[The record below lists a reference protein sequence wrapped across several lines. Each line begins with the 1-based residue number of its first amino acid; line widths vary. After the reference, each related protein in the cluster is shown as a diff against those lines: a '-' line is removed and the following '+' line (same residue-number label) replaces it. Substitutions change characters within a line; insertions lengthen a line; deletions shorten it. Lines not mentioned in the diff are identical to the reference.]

1 MLGVNGVMG
10 QNLLE
15 SFTDGDFT
23 SSPVWVGNTTLWAI
37 QSNSDAAAGAS
48 SSNTLRL
55 AGSGTATDYLSTQ
68 ISSWGTSQ
76 EWGFWVGRRAQAF
89 TAANQMYIWLYANE
103 STLNNATVDGYRI
116 AIGDDSGG
124 DDIRLE
130 YIVNGA
136 VSATVIA
143 SAGSITN
150 TITDIGFLIRVTRSS
165 SGAWEVFTSTLPTS
179 TGNGAIATTIP
190 NNANASTSQGTG
202 TNNTLAP
209 ASNGYFG
216 VAALHSA
223 SANALATVEI
233 DQIYFTPRPQALPYT
248 QNFGT
253 SAFSEF
259 PGGFQGFTGING
271 TTVNSQ
277 ATALSTLPT
286 SFSSLTSQN
295 GTFGSEPAGGLYGYS
310 TSSNG
315 RLCVATSNS
324 TTLGLDQPMLLINTG
339 SGVTSI
345 SVSYDV
351 EVLYAASGY
360 RTMGIEF
367 EYRAGTSG
375 SWTSVSGSTVSYTAG
390 GSTPTGTTSKS
401 LTISGLTAST
411 DYQLRWASW
420 RDHASG
426 TTNMSIGL
434 DNVSITSTPAATDYY
449 WNGNGGSPL
458 SANFNTGPWSTSA
471 STSAAL
477 TWPASGATNVANFSN
492 AQGGTVTM
500 PASYNSA
507 PSNVVLGSAGYTF
520 STAASTPSTLSS
532 TINLGA
538 NALTLSPN
546 ATSAALTLSG
556 IISGTGGSL
565 VSNTG
570 TSILS
575 GTNTFTGGVTLSSGQ
590 LNINNAAALGTTAGT
605 FAISGGTIDNTSGGS
620 ITTSN
625 YPQTWGGDFA
635 FTGTNALNLGTGT
648 VALGAS
654 ASRTVTANASTLT
667 IGGIISGSSSSLTK
681 AGNGTLALSGANTFN
696 GGLNINAGTVS
707 LAASNVLADAGS
719 VTVNGGI
726 LNSAGAYTDSI
737 GALTL
742 TSGSITGSTG
752 TLNPSSISVS
762 SGTIDAIIGGGAA
775 AMTKNTSGTVFLTNA
790 INSYAGGTTI
800 NGGILSVN
808 GANRVGGTAVGV
820 TINAGTF
827 QLTTTSITSARAF
840 NFNNSASTFDV
851 ASGIKYTNTTGTF
864 TGSGILNKTGS
875 GILTFQTS
883 NSNAQ
888 TYNGLNIKGG
898 TVSIGKETDLGSVPG
913 STNASYLLFDDGTLL
928 DSNTITID
936 SKRGIVLGTGGGTIN
951 VLSTKTATY
960 GGIIADN
967 SGAGS
972 LIKTG
977 AGILTLTG
985 TANSYTGSTTITAGE
1000 LRLNPIANA
1009 TFASQIV
1016 LNGGTLSTTSI
1027 TGTRT
1032 FTSSSTLNLAAS
1044 STIALGGNAHTLT
1057 FANSSSVSWA
1067 GTTLTITGWIG
1078 TAGST
1083 GTAGQIFVGA
1093 GGLTSA
1099 QLAKINFSGYSNGAM
1114 IVAGELLP
1122 FVSSSPTI
1130 STSGTLSAVSTTYGT
1145 ATASPT
1151 SFTASGI
1158 NLTADISISAPSGYE
1173 ISQTV
1178 GGASGYATTQTL
1190 IQSSGTISST
1200 TIYVRLAAS
1209 SVVGSYTGNIQLTST
1224 GADTVNVATVSSSVG
1239 TATLTITNLSPS
1251 NKTYDGTNAVV
1262 TGTAQFNNLKNGES
1276 FTPNSITWTFPD
1288 KNVGTAKVLTKSGTY
1303 SAPSSNYTVTQPTL
1317 TADISAL
1324 PLTTSGSASI
1334 TTKQY
1339 DRTTT
1344 ATVTSLSLT
1353 NVVSGDVVN
1362 IVGTYNDKTVNT
1374 GKAVTISLSGADIA
1388 NYTWSAPTGVTGNIT
1403 TATLTITSPAAV
1415 SKSYDG
1421 TTAATITGSL
1431 SGVISGDAVT
1441 LNGTGTFASST
1452 VGTGIAVTSTSTLS
1466 GADAANYT
1474 LTQPTGL
1481 TADITATPSMYIY
1494 RTLRSG
1500 NWNGIT
1506 SGSETWERSSNG
1518 GTSYSTVTIS
1528 GDLPSSS
1535 NSTITIQNG
1544 HTVTITA
1551 TVTVDEVTVQNGGIL
1566 TVSAAM
1572 TVNNGTG
1579 DDISIESGGRVNY
1592 TVSTFSYNASSN
1604 IRIKTGGILSL
1615 QSSGITGSS
1624 AAVHSTSHVYEDAS
1638 ILEWNLG
1645 SATPSASGVTYFPN
1659 VTTEIPIFRF
1669 AVAPNGSIGGASS
1682 TTINGRVEL
1691 ASGVSIS
1698 WSGAGAKTFRNGIV
1712 GLGGA
1717 NVMSGT
1723 TSSWNIT
1730 GTTAQFGTNGG
1741 TSLTLTNSAGINI
1754 SSSTTA
1760 TLVGNLNTGASTNL
1774 TVAAS
1779 GGVLDAAS
1787 FQLIASGAS
1796 ATFTING
1803 KLKTSKTEGLNG
1815 SSTTAI
1821 SSSNTPTVT
1830 LGASSTIEYTSASA
1844 QTITPRSYVNLTIS
1858 GAGMKSVA
1866 AGNNQIIVTGTLT
1879 TGGLLTLKSD
1889 ATGTASI
1896 GSSGTI
1902 TGNVTVERYI
1912 SGSGRKYRFLSSPV
1926 SAATISNWMDSIW
1939 VTGPGDSVI
1948 ANRVNGSTLGTTNTN
1963 GWHTSIA
1970 NINYPTSGGDIKSVK
1985 YTSIRAYDETATA
1998 NNSNIDSGFANVSTS
2013 QSLTPGQGFK
2023 VFVRGPRK
2031 VGGID
2036 QLNQLG
2042 ATGSFPSQN
2051 AVTLSLTGTVNQGD
2065 IVLNGS
2071 TNTAYK
2077 ISKITQGWNLIGNPY
2092 PCAYN
2097 LVAHYT
2103 GNSNSLGSNLN
2114 TTIYIYNATTGGYHS
2129 YNANGGTAVGSG
2141 LSAGIIPSG
2150 SAFFIQASSA
2160 SPVFTFKETY
2170 KTSTA
2175 PGVLHKTDVKT
2186 DQFEIKYYK
2195 DSVESDYL
2203 TVKVYDGATL
2213 DYDMYDI
2220 YKFRNDNINLSAY
2233 GQDTVQLAATV
2244 IPQVTEETHIKLNV
2258 EARAIG
2264 TYKFDFIN
2272 MDNFDKGVTVSLFDR
2287 YTNKTTNIGANSI
2300 YTFDMGPGENQWG
2313 KNRFELIL
2321 NGKATSTNPED
2332 KQSTIINTKMAVYP
2346 NPASDVLNIS
2356 INNASFK
2363 NSNLSIFNI
2372 SGNEV
2377 LNTTMNG
2384 ASAQLN
2390 IESLSNG
2397 VYFVKVKNENGFD
2410 RTVKFI
2416 K

>member
-1 MLGVNGVMG
+1 MNTILSKLMGTSFKRTKYSTTKFFSFLTLLLMLGVNGVMG
-10 QNLLE
+10 QTAIARD
-15 SFTDGDFT
+15 SFETAT
-23 SSPVWVGNTTLWAI
+23 SSPNFSFTISGGAYQTGASASTERPASTNKFLDGSRSYGVVNTNASLTSNDINTNGYTSLVLSLRLSSFSLNGSGNGADGGDSITIQISPDGGTNYYTRLSVLGNSNAYWGYAATGSSTNVYAANNSTLTRTLSGAGNQTSAGPSRISITGLPNTSNLRVRILLRNDNANELWAI
-37 QSNSDAAAGAS
+37 DS
-48 SSNTLRL
+48 LV
-55 AGSGTATDYLSTQ
+55 LS
-68 ISSWGTSQ
+68 
-76 EWGFWVGRRAQAF
+76 
-89 TAANQMYIWLYANE
+89 
-103 STLNNATVDGYRI
+103 
-116 AIGDDSGG
+116 
-124 DDIRLE
+124 
-130 YIVNGA
+130 
-136 VSATVIA
+136 
-143 SAGSITN
+143 
-150 TITDIGFLIRVTRSS
+150 
-165 SGAWEVFTSTLPTS
+165 
-179 TGNGAIATTIP
+179 
-190 NNANASTSQGTG
+190 
-202 TNNTLAP
+202 
-209 ASNGYFG
+209 G
-216 VAALHSA
+216 VAAS
-223 SANALATVEI
+223 
-233 DQIYFTPRPQALPYT
+233 
-248 QNFGT
+248 
-253 SAFSEF
+253 
-259 PGGFQGFTGING
+259 
-271 TTVNSQ
+271 
-277 ATALSTLPT
+277 
-286 SFSSLTSQN
+286 
-295 GTFGSEPAGGLYGYS
+295 
-310 TSSNG
+310 
-315 RLCVATSNS
+315 
-324 TTLGLDQPMLLINTG
+324 
-339 SGVTSI
+339 
-345 SVSYDV
+345 
-351 EVLYAASGY
+351 
-360 RTMGIEF
+360 
-367 EYRAGTSG
+367 
-375 SWTSVSGSTVSYTAG
+375 
-390 GSTPTGTTSKS
+390 
-401 LTISGLTAST
+401 
-411 DYQLRWASW
+411 
-420 RDHASG
+420 
-426 TTNMSIGL
+426 
-434 DNVSITSTPAATDYY
+434 DYY
-449 WNGNGGSPL
+449 WNGNGGSSL

-477 TWPASGATNVANFSN
+477 TWPASGATNVAYFSN

-500 PASYNSA
+500 PTSYNSA

-556 IISGTGGSL
+556 IISGTSGSL
-565 VSNTG
+565 TNNTG
-570 TSILS
+570 TATLS
-575 GTNTFTGGVTLSSGQ
+575 ATNTFTGGVTLTSGQ

-605 FAISGGTIDNTSGGS
+605 FAVNGGTIDNTSGGS

-654 ASRTVTANASTLT
+654 VSRTVTANASTLT

-752 TLNPSSISVS
+752 TLNPLSISVS

-775 AMTKNTSGTVFLTNA
+775 AMTKNTSGTVFLTNGS
-790 INSYAGGTTI
+790 NTYAGGTTI

-808 GANRVGGTAVGV
+808 GANRIGGTAVGV

-1000 LRLNPIANA
+1000 LRLNPSANA

-1067 GTTLTITGWIG
+1067 GTTLTITGWTG

-1324 PLTTSGSASI
+1324 TLTTSGSPSI

-1344 ATVTSLSLT
+1344 ATVAGLSLT
-1353 NVVSGDVVN
+1353 NVVSGDLVN

-1374 GKAVTISLSGADIA
+1374 GKAVTISLSGSDIA
-1388 NYTWSAPTGVTGNIT
+1388 NYTWSAPTGITGDIT
-1403 TATLTITSPAAV
+1403 ALALTISSPAAV
-1415 SKSYDG
+1415 SKSFDG

-1441 LNGTGTFASST
+1441 LSGTGTFASSA
-1452 VGTGIAVTSTSTLS
+1452 VGTGIAVTSTSTLG
-1466 GADAANYT
+1466 GADAGNYT

-1481 TADITATPSMYIY
+1481 TADITVQAAGLLLLEDNFTHSAIL
-1494 RTLRSG
+1494 T
-1500 NWNGIT
+1500 
-1506 SGSETWERSSNG
+1506 SNG
-1518 GTSYSTVTIS
+1518 YTNLSGAGTNNLTAGATGLTYSNYGSTAIGNALSVANNGQDVSRTFTQQNSSTTVYASFLVNVSAALT
-1528 GDLPSSS
+1528 GDYIFALAPSAGGSNYRARTFIKASS
-1535 NSTITIQNG
+1535 NSGFINFGISNSGSVNYNSTPTNYATNTT
-1544 HTVTITA
+1544 HLVVVKYTFTSNTSATA
-1551 TVTVDEVTVQNGGIL
+1551 TVFINPSTSSEPSSGEVSFTDNTAANAPADINSFAIRQGSNTAAPTLVMDGIRIATNWGAL
-1566 TVSAAM
+1566 M
-1572 TVNNGTG
+1572 GNPQ
-1579 DDISIESGGRVNY
+1579 
-1592 TVSTFSYNASSN
+1592 YNAASN
-1604 IRIKTGGILSL
+1604 IAAGNYNSINIFSNTVTAVGSV
-1615 QSSGITGSS
+1615 SITG
-1624 AAVHSTSHVYEDAS
+1624 
-1638 ILEWNLG
+1638 N
-1645 SATPSASGVTYFPN
+1645 ATIDGTLAID
-1659 VTTEIPIFRF
+1659 TT
-1669 AVAPNGSIGGASS
+1669 
-1682 TTINGRVEL
+1682 T
-1691 ASGVSIS
+1691 
-1698 WSGAGAKTFRNGIV
+1698 
-1712 GLGGA
+1712 
-1717 NVMSGT
+1717 
-1723 TSSWNIT
+1723 
-1730 GTTAQFGTNGG
+1730 
-1741 TSLTLTNSAGINI
+1741 LTLAG
-1754 SSSTTA
+1754 S
-1760 TLVGNLNTGASTNL
+1760 V
-1774 TVAAS
+1774 S
-1779 GGVLDAAS
+1779 GSGSLK
-1787 FQLIASGAS
+1787 GAS
-1796 ATFTING
+1796 AA
-1803 KLKTSKTEGLNG
+1803 KL
-1815 SSTTAI
+1815 AI
-1821 SSSNTPTVT
+1821 SGSASNT
-1830 LGASSTIEYTSASA
+1830 IRFD
-1844 QTITPRSYVNLTIS
+1844 QTTPGTTNLIKNLTIS
-1858 GAGMKSVA
+1858 GAG
-1866 AGNNQIIVTGTLT
+1866 TTTLANALNI
-1879 TGGLLTLKSD
+1879 TGGSSFGVVTVGSGATLATGGNLTLKST
-1889 ATGTASI
+1889 ATGTAAI
-1896 GSSGTI
+1896 GNSAGNI
-1902 TGNVTVERYI
+1902 TGNITIERFMSQSGRRWRYI
-1912 SGSGRKYRFLSSPV
+1912 SSPV
-1926 SAATISNWMDSIW
+1926 TGQTLADWGTKFYI
-1939 VTGPGDSVI
+1939 TGPGTPGATIGSQNSNGYATSRSNLLGFNNAEGTPASVRI
-1948 ANRVNGSTLGTTNTN
+1948 YNRTTTGTIEN
-1963 GWHTSIA
+1963 GWA
-1970 NINYPTSGGDIKSVK
+1970 NPASNM
-1985 YTSIRAYDETATA
+1985 AT
-1998 NNSNIDSGFANVSTS
+1998 N
-2013 QSLTPGQGFK
+2013 LTPGVGYRAFI
-2023 VFVRGPRK
+2023 RGPITGNYATDTA
-2031 VGGID
+2031 VIGYFVPGAAPTQSSFTFTQTGGIT
-2036 QLNQLG
+2036 
-2042 ATGSFPSQN
+2042 TGVN
-2051 AVTLSLTGTVNQGD
+2051 AGSVSLPINSTGTDAAGAF
-2065 IVLNGS
+2065 
-2071 TNTAYK
+2071 NT
-2077 ISKITQGWNLIGNPY
+2077 SNDGWNLLGNPY
-2092 PCAYN
+2092 PCAFDW
-2097 LVAHYT
+2097 LAFW
-2103 GNSNSLGSNLN
+2103 SAN
-2114 TTIYIYNATTGGYHS
+2114 TNRTNIANVIYIFDASANSYKS
-2129 YNANGGTAVGSG
+2129 YNTSSGGSLTS
-2141 LSAGIIPSG
+2141 GIIPSG
-2150 SAFFIQASSA
+2150 SAFFVQATGTGASLTFTEAFKTSSA
-2160 SPVFTFKETY
+2160 PI
-2170 KTSTA
+2170 A
-2175 PGVLHKTDVKT
+2175 LHKKGATSDEL
-2186 DQFEIKYYK
+2186 QIKYYR
-2195 DSVESDYL
+2195 DSTESDQYIL
-2203 TVKVYDGATL
+2203 KMINGATL
-2213 DYDMYDI
+2213 QKDDYDI
-2220 YKFRNDNINLSAY
+2220 IKLKNDNLNLSSYAADSINLTLSSIP
-2233 GQDTVQLAATV
+2233 VV
-2244 IPQVTEETHIKLNV
+2244 IEETKISLNV
-2258 EARAIG
+2258 EATQRG
-2264 TYKFDFIN
+2264 TYKFDFNTIN
-2272 MDNFDKGVTVSLFDR
+2272 DFDNGISVSLLDKF
-2287 YTNKTTNIGANSI
+2287 TQKTIDIRKNPI
-2300 YTFDMGPGENQWG
+2300 YSFVMDSMPHQWG
-2313 KNRFELIL
+2313 KDRFVLIL
-2321 NGKATSTNPED
+2321 NAKSTTTSFED
-2332 KQSTIINTKMAVYP
+2332 KQSSIINTKMVVYP

-2356 INNASFK
+2356 INNSSFK
-2363 NSNLSIFNI
+2363 NSSISIYNI

-2377 LNTTMNG
+2377 LSSTMMG
-2384 ASAQLN
+2384 TSTQLN